1 MNKQQNK
8 EKDIPY
14 VDTISAVSRDF
25 GIGEWTIR
33 QWVKQKQFPVIMA
46 GRKTLINYDVFK
58 AFLNG
63 EIEQKGEEKST

>member
-1 MNKQQNK
+1 MDRQQNNK
-8 EKDIPY
+8 TDIPC

-46 GRKTLINYDVFK
+46 GKKTLINYDVFK

-63 EIEQKGEEKST
+63 EIKQKGERK